1 MKENKSI
8 ITNHRHLTSFDLK
21 AEIIFNALLDSDI
34 DDSNIVIKN
43 NSIFF
48 RNFRKD
54 RMDISFDTLNKDIVN
69 FEISR
74 DGFYDILPESIIHN
88 YRNRSTGSD
97 AVEEFKNRKKEEKE
111 ARHFFNP
118 LENEFFRSRHLIESF
133 ESDFFSNLNSNKIAD
148 IIRIILAVD
157 DSIPDKLMV
166 KLFYALLKQNQN
178 NDQSIDTIVTI
189 LENILQEKVHYTASN
204 IKLDYSYDVNA
215 TKSDLQLGVNSTLE
229 SSEKIYL
236 KKYNFIIGPLKDSE
250 NLKYF
255 FKNQSMEMFITTFFN
270 LFLPFQIQ
278 FSFDIKLNDTDEKFI
293 MEEYSYKSR
302 LGISTLL

>member
-178 NDQSIDTIVTI
+178 NDQSIDTIVII

>member
-1 MKENKSI
+1 MKENISVI
-8 ITNHRHLTSFDLK
+8 SNHRHLTSFDLK
-21 AEIIFNALLDSDI
+21 AEIIFNALLESDI
-34 DDSNIVIKN
+34 DDSDINIIN
-43 NSIFF
+43 NSLFF

-54 RMDISFDTLNKDIVN
+54 RMDISYDSINKDTVN

-74 DGFYDILPESIIHN
+74 DGFYDILPESITHN
-88 YRNRSTGSD
+88 YRNRSVNSD
-97 AVEEFKNRKKEEKE
+97 PVEEFKNRKKEEKE

-133 ESDFFSNLNSNKIAD
+133 ELDFFSNLNSNKIAD
-148 IIRIILAVD
+148 IIRTVLAVD
-157 DSIPDKLMV
+157 DTIPDKLIV

-178 NDQSIDTIVTI
+178 SDQSIDTIVTI
-189 LENILQEKVHYTASN
+189 LENILQEKVHYTTSN
-204 IKLDYSYDVNA
+204 IKLDNSYDINS
-215 TKSDLQLGVNSTLE
+215 TKSELLLGVNTTLQ

-278 FSFDIKLNDTDEKFI
+278 FSFDIKLNDADEKFI

>member
-1 MKENKSI
+1 MKESTFI
-8 ITNHRHLTSFDLK
+8 VTNHRHLTSFDLK
-21 AEIIFNALLDSDI
+21 AEIIFNALLSSDI

-43 NSIFF
+43 NSLFY

-54 RMDISFDTLNKDIVN
+54 RMDISFDTVNKDAIN

-74 DGFYDILPESIIHN
+74 DGFYDILPESIVHN
-88 YRNRSTGSD
+88 YRNRSSSND
-97 AVEEFKNRKKEEKE
+97 AIEEFKNRKKEEKE
-111 ARHFFNP
+111 ARNFFNP
-118 LENEFFRSRHLIESF
+118 LENEFFRFRHLTENF

-148 IIRIILAVD
+148 IIRSILAVD
-157 DSIPDKLMV
+157 KVIPDKFIV

-178 NDQSIDTIVTI
+178 SDQSIDTIVGI
-189 LENILQEKVHYTASN
+189 LENILQEKVNYTSSN

-215 TKSDLQLGVNSTLE
+215 AKSELLLGVNTTLE
-229 SSEKIYL
+229 SNEKIYL
-236 KKYNFIIGPLKDSE
+236 KKYNFVIGPLKDSE

-278 FSFDIKLNDTDEKFI
+278 FSFDIKLNDADEKFI